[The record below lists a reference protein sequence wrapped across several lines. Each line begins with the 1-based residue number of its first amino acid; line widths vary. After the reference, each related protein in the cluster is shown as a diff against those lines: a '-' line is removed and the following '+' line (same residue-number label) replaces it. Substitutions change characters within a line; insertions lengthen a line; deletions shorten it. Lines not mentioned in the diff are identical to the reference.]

1 MGRERDRAEAQS
13 RRGYSSTLD
22 EPQRHKR
29 KRMDR
34 ILAGGV
40 KSRGRQHRLTSP
52 EPRIAAS
59 AFPLS
64 LPFPLQV
71 KWWLRWRMLG
81 IGGEWSDPG
90 IALLIS
96 AACCR
101 NFGTGRPHRP
111 ATHSMKNTLKRM
123 WRKVSR
129 TPRRSQHGGR
139 GRKPVPPESTPPS
152 SFALIARKRSSRK
165 PASGCFA
172 CAT

>member
-1 MGRERDRAEAQS
+1 MAPSPVTPVRFRSNLSPRRNSSSALDDPPWQRRPQCRDVVDVASAIGAYNPVGRERDRAEAQS

-34 ILAGGV
+34 VSLPAVSRVAG
-40 KSRGRQHRLTSP
+40 SQHRLTSP

-101 NFGTGRPHRP
+101 NRGTGQAMFDLQPT
-111 ATHSMKNTLKRM
+111 A
-123 WRKVSR
+123 
-129 TPRRSQHGGR
+129 
-139 GRKPVPPESTPPS
+139 
-152 SFALIARKRSSRK
+152 
-165 PASGCFA
+165 
-172 CAT
+172 